1 MKQILAFGD
10 SITWGSDPHTGGR
23 HGYGDRWPVALGG
36 GLQDAV
42 VFAEGLR
49 GRTTVHARHSACVE
63 MRGDAVLPML
73 LHSHAP
79 LDLAVIM
86 LGTNDVYEGHATHLI
101 RDGLER
107 LVEIIRHH
115 PWRLPEAASPKV
127 LLVSPPP
134 MSLCADPDITPEKVA
149 QSEGLAAAIAPLAA
163 RLDCGFFDAAQVA
176 RASDADG
183 YHLEAA
189 DSRALGEALQT
200 PVSGLLTV

>member
-10 SITWGSDPHTGGR
+10 SLTWGSDPHTSGR
-23 HGYGDRWPVALGG
+23 HPYGDRWPVALGE
-36 GLQDAV
+36 GLAEAV

-49 GRTTVHARHSACVE
+49 GRTTVHARGSACVE

-86 LGTNDVYEGHATHLI
+86 LGTNDIYEGHPSYLI

-115 PWRLPEAASPKV
+115 PWRLPEAVEPQV

-134 MSLCADPDITPEKVA
+134 MSLCDDPDITPQMVA
-149 QSEGLAAAIAPLAA
+149 RSEALAEVIEPLAD
-163 RLDCGFFDAAQVA
+163 RLGCGFFDASQVA
-176 RASDADG
+176 RASAADG

-189 DSRALGEALQT
+189 DSRALGEALRA
-200 PVSGLLTV
+200 PVTAMLAL

>member
-10 SITWGSDPHTGGR
+10 SLTWGSDPHTAGR
-23 HGYGDRWPVALGG
+23 HPHGDRWPVALGE
-36 GLQDAV
+36 GLADAV

-49 GRTTVHARHSACVE
+49 GRTTIHARHSACVE
-63 MRGDAVLPML
+63 MRGDAVLPVL

-86 LGTNDVYEGHATHLI
+86 LGTNDIYEGHPSYLI

-115 PWRLPEAASPKV
+115 PWRLPAVAEPQV

-134 MSLCADPDITPEKVA
+134 MSLCSDPDITPEMVA
-149 QSEGLAAAIAPLAA
+149 QSEALAEVIKPLADG
-163 RLDCGFFDAAQVA
+163 LGCGFFDAAQVA
-176 RASDADG
+176 RASAADG

-189 DSRALGEALQT
+189 DSRALGLALRV
-200 PVSGLLTV
+200 PVAAMLAL

>member
-10 SITWGSDPHTGGR
+10 SLTWGSDPHSGGR
-23 HGYGDRWPVALGG
+23 HPHNDRWPVALGA
-36 GLQDAV
+36 GLANAV

-49 GRTTVHARHSACVE
+49 GRTTVHARNSACVE

-86 LGTNDVYEGHATHLI
+86 LGTNDIYEGHSSKLI

-115 PWRLPEAASPKV
+115 PWRLPEPAVPHV

-134 MSLCADPDITPEKVA
+134 MSLCGDPDVTPEKLA
-149 QSEGLAAAIAPLAA
+149 QSEALAAVIEPLAD
-163 RLDCGFFDAAQVA
+163 RLGCGFFDAAGVA
-176 RASDADG
+176 RASGADG

-189 DSRALGEALQT
+189 DSRALGEALRA
-200 PVSGLLTV
+200 PVAGLLAL

>member
-1 MKQILAFGD
+1 MKQVLAFGD
-10 SITWGSDPHTGGR
+10 SLTWGSDPRSGGR
-23 HGYGDRWPVALGG
+23 HPYHDRWPVALGG

-49 GRTTVHARHSACVE
+49 GRTTVHARNSACVE
-63 MRGDAVLPML
+63 MRGDAVLPVL

-86 LGTNDVYEGHATHLI
+86 LGTNDVYEGHASHLI

-115 PWRLPEAASPKV
+115 PWRLPEPV
-127 LLVSPPP
+127 TPQILLVSPPP
-134 MSLCADPDITPEKVA
+134 MSLCADPDITAQKVT
-149 QSEGLAAAIAPLAA
+149 QSEGLAAVIEPLAA
-163 RLDCGFFDAAQVA
+163 RLECGFFDAAQVA
-176 RASDADG
+176 RASAADG

-189 DSRALGEALQT
+189 DSRALGEALRT
-200 PVSGLLTV
+200 PAAALLAE

>member
-10 SITWGSDPHTGGR
+10 SLTWGSDPHSGGR
-23 HGYGDRWPVALGG
+23 HPYRDRWPVALGE

-49 GRTTVHARHSACVE
+49 GRTTVHARNSACVE
-63 MRGDAVLPML
+63 MRGDAVLPVL

-86 LGTNDVYEGHATHLI
+86 LGTNDIYEGHASHLI

-115 PWRLPEAASPKV
+115 PWRLPEPAAPGI
-127 LLVSPPP
+127 LLVAPPP
-134 MSLCADPDITPEKVA
+134 MSPCGDPDITPDKVA
-149 QSEGLAAAIAPLAA
+149 QSEGLASVIEPLAVQ
-163 RLDCGFFDAAQVA
+163 LGCGFFDAAGVA
-176 RASDADG
+176 RASEADG

-189 DSRALGEALQT
+189 DSRALGEALRA
-200 PVSGLLTV
+200 PAARLLNG

>member
-10 SITWGSDPHTGGR
+10 SLTWGSDPHTGGR
-23 HGYGDRWPVALGG
+23 HAAADRWPVALGE
-36 GLQDAV
+36 GLPEAEV
-42 VFAEGLR
+42 ITEGLR
-49 GRTTVHARHSACVE
+49 GRTAAHSRHTACVE

-79 LDLAVIM
+79 LDLVVIM
-86 LGTNDVYEGHATHLI
+86 LGTNEIYETRPNHLI

-115 PWRLPEAASPKV
+115 PWRMPGATAPQV

-134 MSLCADPDITPEKVA
+134 VTLCETSDVTPAMVEQSDMLADVIEA
-149 QSEGLAAAIAPLAA
+149 LAD
-163 RLDCGFFDAAQVA
+163 RLGCGFFDAGQVA
-176 RASDADG
+176 RASAADG

-189 DSRALGEALQT
+189 DSRALGQALRL
-200 PVSGLLTV
+200 PVAAMLAL